1 MVSNGAEL
9 LMLLDKI
16 FLPKGYIRKK
26 DTWYLVTKDCICFF
40 NIEKS
45 RYASG
50 HYGHV
55 MGCFLKEI
63 HGEIDLFPKPHENHL
78 QYDLG
83 EFMDR
88 RLVKKMFSLNNSD
101 YENDEREVIIT
112 EIVAKYALP
121 FLQDISTKKGLVDAV
136 GKYKGLEHWM
146 NVKMKKA
153 LSIPFED

>member
-1 MVSNGAEL
+1 
-9 LMLLDKI
+9 
-16 FLPKGYIRKK
+16 
-26 DTWYLVTKDCICFF
+26 
-40 NIEKS
+40 
-45 RYASG
+45 
-50 HYGHV
+50 
-55 MGCFLKEI
+55 
-63 HGEIDLFPKPHENHL
+63 
-78 QYDLG
+78 
-83 EFMDR
+83 
-88 RLVKKMFSLNNSD
+88 MFSLNNSD